1 MRRYSGLAIIGFVCL
16 AAALSEPRPSFA
28 ADPKQGE
35 RTFNQWC
42 TSCHIK
48 KGAKRAGDAAPP
60 LIELL
65 QKKSL
70 TPDAMRRWLANP
82 HPPMPNL
89 NLGRQEIENL
99 VAYFQS
105 QRGK

>member
-1 MRRYSGLAIIGFVCL
+1 MRRYSGLAIIGLVCL
-16 AAALSEPRPSFA
+16 TAALWEPRPSFA
-28 ADPKQGE
+28 ADAYQGE

-42 TSCHIK
+42 TSCHTK
-48 KGAKRAGDAAPP
+48 KGAKRARDAAPP

-65 QKKSL
+65 DKKSL

-99 VAYFQS
+99 IAYFES
-105 QRGK
+105 LRHK